1 MSEYAKII
9 FKFYDY
15 QAVTLKEVFDLV
27 TERKITKEEFHS
39 ITELNYNVIKKCRG
53 W

>member
-9 FKFYDY
+9 AKFYDFY
-15 QAVTLKEVFDLV
+15 AITLKEVFDL
-27 TERKITKEEFHS
+27 TTQRKLTKEEFHS
-39 ITELNYNVIKKCRG
+39 ITELNYEAIKKCRG

>member
-9 FKFYDY
+9 SKFYDY
-15 QAVTLKEVFDLV
+15 QAVTLKEVFDLA